1 MPEGVHVSTE
11 EMFSL
16 LRRID
21 ATVTRISTAV
31 DSLDDR
37 VADHE
42 ARLRVIEQR
51 EDLSRRVGEMETR
64 LQSTQ
69 ARVWAFPSLAG
80 VAAVI
85 AIVVAVLDRIPA

>member
-1 MPEGVHVSTE
+1 MSDGVVVTPE
-11 EMFSL
+11 EMFTL

-21 ATVTRISTAV
+21 ATVTRISQAV

-51 EDLSRRVGEMETR
+51 EDLGRRVGLMETQLR
-64 LQSTQ
+64 AVQS
-69 ARVWAFPSLAG
+69 RVWAFPSLAG
-80 VAAVI
+80 VAAI
-85 AIVVAVLDRIPA
+85 VAVAVALIR